1 MKAVVVRQPGDP
13 SQLELTELPDPVAAP
28 GEVLVAVAASA
39 LNRADLLQRRG
50 LYPPPPGA
58 SPLLGLECA
67 GTVIAH
73 GRGVSEPA
81 LGSRVMALLPG
92 GGYAELATVP
102 AGMAIPIPERLSFA
116 EAAAIPE
123 AFLTAQEALLT
134 RGRLA
139 AGEIA
144 LIHAG
149 ASGVGSAAVQLALQ
163 HGATVIATC
172 GSPEKAAAV
181 RALGVS
187 HVVDY
192 RSEDFVAR
200 VAEVSQGRGA
210 DVIVDF
216 VGGAYWE
223 KHARCLAAGGRCVVV
238 GLLGG
243 ASAKVDL
250 ARLLSQRH
258 ELLGLVMRTR
268 SLSDK
273 LAITRRFVREAL
285 PLVADGRLRPV
296 IDSVLPLAEV
306 RRAHERMEQNANIG
320 KIVLQVRDAT
330 A

>member
-13 SQLELTELPDPVAAP
+13 SQLDLVELPDPVPQP
-28 GEVLVAVAASA
+28 GEVLVEVAATA

-67 GTVIAH
+67 GTVVAH
-73 GRGVSEPA
+73 GEGVSEPA

-92 GGYAELATVP
+92 GGYAELAAIP
-102 AGMAIPIPERLSFA
+102 AGMAMPIPEGLSMTQ
-116 EAAAIPE
+116 AAAIPE
-123 AFLTAQEALLT
+123 AFLTAQEALLA

-139 AGEIA
+139 PGEVA

-149 ASGVGSAAVQLALQ
+149 ASGIGSAAVQLALH
-163 HGATVIATC
+163 HGATVITTC
-172 GSPEKAAAV
+172 GGPEKAAAI

-187 HVVDY
+187 HVVNY
-192 RSEDFVAR
+192 RTADFVAE
-200 VAEVSQGRGA
+200 VLEVSAGRGA

-223 KHARCLAAGGRCVVV
+223 KHARCLAPGGRCVVV

-258 ELLGLVMRTR
+258 ELLGMVMRTR
-268 SLSDK
+268 SLADK
-273 LAITRRFVREAL
+273 LTITRRFVRESL
-285 PLVADGRLRPV
+285 PLIADGRLRPV

-306 RRAHERMEQNANIG
+306 RRAHERMEQNANTG
-320 KIVLQVRDAT
+320 KIVLQVRD
-330 A
+330 